1 MLAVIGGD
9 PVRFLPFVTLYH
21 QALAQHHKPVLP
33 IGMHSPGYVAETDE
47 QARDDVWPHYAAL
60 HERIGAERGWPPMER
75 DQFEHSAGPQG
86 ALFVGSAETVAAKI
100 VRAAQALGLAR
111 FDMKYSMGTLPHH
124 KLMASIRRYA
134 TDVVP
139 LVQAQLAP
147 TALP

>member
-1 MLAVIGGD
+1 
-9 PVRFLPFVTLYH
+9 
-21 QALAQHHKPVLP
+21 
-33 IGMHSPGYVAETDE
+33 
-47 QARDDVWPHYAAL
+47 
-60 HERIGAERGWPPMER
+60 MER
-75 DQFEHSAGPQG
+75 DQFEFAAGPQG